1 MHDGVF
7 LHQAQPAAV
16 GGGVEVGIGIYIY
29 KYVGMLETKSNKTV
43 GQNVCDEIF
52 LRAHSY
58 ISNDRYWCLQVRS
71 LRPVQCFNW
80 LFPIMVQ
87 TIQLFQLIQGP
98 VRLPY
103 HICLLPM
110 YTINEMD

>member
-1 MHDGVF
+1 
-7 LHQAQPAAV
+7 
-16 GGGVEVGIGIYIY
+16 
-29 KYVGMLETKSNKTV
+29 MLETKSNKTV
-43 GQNVCDEIF
+43 GQNGCDEIF

-58 ISNDRYWCLQVRS
+58 ISNDHYWCLQSRS